1 MQLAF
6 ALRKAGYPIDINIEK
21 MHWLRCL
28 LCPVSY
34 QYHHIEVLMNI
45 SGIYINAW
53 PTELSTVQ
61 QRLENVSGVEVHMAT
76 EEGGLVIT
84 VETDDSDLI

>member
-1 MQLAF
+1 
-6 ALRKAGYPIDINIEK
+6 
-21 MHWLRCL
+21 
-28 LCPVSY
+28 
-34 QYHHIEVLMNI
+34 MNI